1 MSSDPPRTG
10 RKRRPGDGCPRDAG
24 HVCPRTKHAGVT
36 RIGIIIWPSLP
47 LVVGVAAVAFNAVYK
62 AAKRA
67 TNSEAV
73 VPGEEAPY
81 RLRIVAWDRK
91 KITCGLPVPIALK
104 ALSCVV
110 IAASVPYRL
119 TVASIVMQWSDV
131 SGRIDKRVS

>member
-1 MSSDPPRTG
+1 M
-10 RKRRPGDGCPRDAG
+10 
-24 HVCPRTKHAGVT
+24 
-36 RIGIIIWPSLP
+36 
-47 LVVGVAAVAFNAVYK
+47 AFNAVYK

-81 RLRIVAWDRK
+81 RSRLRIVAWDRK
-91 KITCGLPVPIALK
+91 KIHTRVALPIALK

>member
-1 MSSDPPRTG
+1 
-10 RKRRPGDGCPRDAG
+10 
-24 HVCPRTKHAGVT
+24 
-36 RIGIIIWPSLP
+36 

-81 RLRIVAWDRK
+81 RSRLRIVAWIAK
-91 KITCGLPVPIALK
+91 KFTCGLPVPIALK

>member
-1 MSSDPPRTG
+1 
-10 RKRRPGDGCPRDAG
+10 
-24 HVCPRTKHAGVT
+24 
-36 RIGIIIWPSLP
+36 

-73 VPGEEAPY
+73 VPGEEAPH
-81 RLRIVAWDRK
+81 IGAGCVSSPEIAK
-91 KITCGLPVPIALK
+91 KFTCGLPVPIALK

>member
-1 MSSDPPRTG
+1 
-10 RKRRPGDGCPRDAG
+10 
-24 HVCPRTKHAGVT
+24 
-36 RIGIIIWPSLP
+36 

-81 RLRIVAWDRK
+81 RSRLRIVAWDRK
-91 KITCGLPVPIALK
+91 KKFTCGLPVPIALK